1 MTTQLSDDL
10 RGIDQRFKKEIEPYR
25 SDLWKYCYKLTRSP
39 WDAEDLVQDT
49 LFKSLAMLAKMHRP
63 VKMKSYLFKI
73 ASNLWIDRYRRTP
86 YTVQSLEEEIQP
98 DRKSTFDFEIM
109 DHLEFLMQHLTPHQY
124 VSLLLAEAFRF
135 KASEIAGMI
144 STTEGAVY
152 TNLTR
157 ARSVFRKAKGKQTAS
172 TPVLNLVSN
181 ATLDTLLRGFRNKD
195 PELIVSVLN
204 ENVTVNIVHA
214 GIEMG
219 RDETKGNSLN
229 DWKEV
234 VDTQHQIVAEY
245 RMLWGKQV
253 VVEMER
259 KLDGDLYL
267 NNLHI
272 IETVG
277 FEVTKWTFYCFSWD
291 LMKRAAEEMQVK
303 LNATCF
309 YHVF

>member
-10 RGIDQRFKKEIEPYR
+10 REIEQRFKKEIEPYR
-25 SDLWKYCYKLTRSP
+25 SDLWKYCYKLTQSP

-49 LFKSLAMLAKMHRP
+49 LFKSLAILAKLHRP

-73 ASNLWIDRYRRTP
+73 ATNLWIDRYRRNP
-86 YTVQSLEEEIQP
+86 YNVQSLEEEIQP
-98 DRKSTFDFEIM
+98 DRKSTFDFDIM
-109 DHLEFLMQHLTPHQY
+109 NHLEFLIQHLTPHQY
-124 VSLLLAEAFRF
+124 LSLLLAEAFQF

-157 ARSVFRKAKGKQTAS
+157 ARSVLRKAKGGQMKKP
-172 TPVLNLVSN
+172 PVLDLVPN
-181 ATLDTLLRGFRNKD
+181 ATLNTLLNGFRNKD
-195 PELIVSVLN
+195 PELIASVLS

-214 GIEMG
+214 GIEVG
-219 RDETKGNSLN
+219 RDEAKGNSLN

-234 VDTQHQIVAEY
+234 VDTQHQLVVEY
-245 RMLWGKQV
+245 KSLWGKQV

-259 KLDGDLYL
+259 KNDGDLYL

-272 IETVG
+272 VETVG
-277 FEVTKWTFYCFSWD
+277 DEVTNWTFYCFSWD
-291 LMKRAAEEMQVK
+291 LMKQAAEELQVK

-309 YHVF
+309 YHIF

>member
-1 MTTQLSDDL
+1 MTTHLSDDL
-10 RGIDQRFKKEIEPYR
+10 REIEQRFKKEIEPYR

-49 LFKSLAMLAKMHRP
+49 LFKSLAILAKLHRP

-73 ASNLWIDRYRRTP
+73 ATNLWIDRYRRNP

-98 DRKSTFDFEIM
+98 DRKSTFDFDIM
-109 DHLEFLMQHLTPHQY
+109 DHLEFLMQHVTPHQY
-124 VSLLLAEAFRF
+124 VSLLLAEVFQF

-144 STTEGAVY
+144 LTTEGAVY

-157 ARSVFRKAKGKQTAS
+157 ARSILRKAKERQVTT
-172 TPVLNLVSN
+172 TPALDPVPN
-181 ATLDTLLRGFRNKD
+181 ATLNTLLNGFRNKD
-195 PELIVSVLN
+195 PELIASVLS

-267 NNLHI
+267 NNLHL

-277 FEVTKWTFYCFSWD
+277 EEITHWAFYCFSWD
-291 LMKRAAEEMQVK
+291 LMKQAADDLKVK

-309 YHVF
+309 YHIF

>member
-1 MTTQLSDDL
+1 MTTHLSDDL
-10 RGIDQRFKKEIEPYR
+10 REIEQRFKKEIEPYR

-49 LFKSLAMLAKMHRP
+49 LFKSLAILAKLHRP

-73 ASNLWIDRYRRTP
+73 ATNLWIDRYRRNP

-98 DRKSTFDFEIM
+98 DRKSTFNFDIM
-109 DHLEFLMQHLTPHQY
+109 DHLEFLMQHVTPHQY
-124 VSLLLAEAFRF
+124 VSLLLAEVFHF

-144 STTEGAVY
+144 LTTEGAVY

-157 ARSVFRKAKGKQTAS
+157 ARSILRKAKERQVTT
-172 TPVLNLVSN
+172 TPVLDPVPN
-181 ATLDTLLRGFRNKD
+181 ATLNTLLNGFRNKD
-195 PELIVSVLN
+195 PELIASVLS

-267 NNLHI
+267 NNLHL

-277 FEVTKWTFYCFSWD
+277 EEITHWAFYCFSWD
-291 LMKRAAEEMQVK
+291 LMKQAADELKVK

-309 YHVF
+309 YHIF

>member
-10 RGIDQRFKKEIEPYR
+10 RGIEQRFKMEIEPYR

-73 ASNLWIDRYRRTP
+73 ATNMWIDRYRRNP
-86 YTVQSLEEEIQP
+86 YTFHTLEEEDQQ
-98 DRKSTFDFEIM
+98 DHTSTFDFEIM

-124 VSLLLAEAFRF
+124 VSLLLAEVFRF

-157 ARSVFRKAKGKQTAS
+157 ARSVLRKAKGGQMKS
-172 TPVLNLVSN
+172 IPVLDLVPD
-181 ATLDTLLRGFRNKD
+181 ATLNTLLNGFRNKE
-195 PELIVSVLN
+195 PELIASVLS

-234 VDTQHQIVAEY
+234 VDTQHQIVVEY
-245 RMLWGKQV
+245 KMLWGKRV

-267 NNLHI
+267 NNLHLV
-272 IETVG
+272 EVVG
-277 FEVTKWTFYCFSWD
+277 EEITHWAFYCFSWD
-291 LMKRAAEEMQVK
+291 LMKQAAEELQVK

-309 YHVF
+309 YHIF